1 MDLRTKPI
9 SASAAEKSP
18 PYVPTHGHGH
28 GQSRSLL
35 CVTTANTVPPSELMC
50 RRKQS
55 NEIPWDRDRRGGRQS
70 NLPKTIQ
77 GLLEETQVS
86 RLSAGSQCE

>member
-9 SASAAEKSP
+9 SASAAENHHLTFP
-18 PYVPTHGHGH
+18 HGQGH
-28 GQSRSLL
+28 SQSRSLL

-70 NLPKTIQ
+70 NLPQIIQ
-77 GLLEETQVS
+77 GRLEEAQVS
-86 RLSAGSQCE
+86 RLAAGSQCE